1 MHGQSTSKQRMIG
14 ARSVGSGRPQRY
26 RFRPARSA
34 AGRVGTSGTCGRAVP
49 ARGRLAGEE
58 WSGGASG
65 PAPRVRRPRR
75 SVRVLRLRRRQLV
88 SESVPRTCRSECVHR
103 PEWLP
108 VGGVARPGPA
118 RRPGWCTARAG
129 SVPAVG
135 PGTVRARRRGRLG
148 RVRIG
153 GEPGHSGS
161 EVERPAG
168 PGSARRRARA
178 QWSHGGAAD
187 WPELGPAAGPGTVV
201 TRRSSRRAGG
211 PPCSSDIHGPVRPR
225 ASSRPSRAAAARPLA
240 GGE

>member
-1 MHGQSTSKQRMIG
+1 MCNATSTRVYKGSRYSAQR
-14 ARSVGSGRPQRY
+14 
-26 RFRPARSA
+26 
-34 AGRVGTSGTCGRAVP
+34 AGPCTSLKEGRATCTSWRPLPRHHAESSGPGPQVP
-49 ARGRLAGEE
+49 QA
-58 WSGGASG
+58 GGA
-65 PAPRVRRPRR
+65 VRDLRP
-75 SVRVLRLRRRQLV
+75 RRRQLV
-88 SESVPRTCRSECVHR
+88 SGSVPRTCRSECDHR

-118 RRPGWCTARAG
+118 RRPEWCTARAG

-148 RVRIG
+148 RDRIG

-161 EVERPAG
+161 EAERPAG

-178 QWSHGGAAD
+178 QWSRGGAAD

-211 PPCSSDIHGPVRPR
+211 PACSSDIHGPVRPR